1 MLHDCDSCLGYGWV
15 PKCYWDIGMGMG
27 DGAITKILLQDA
39 KLDVTGIDN
48 EPKMIEQARKAL
60 RASIEQPVG
69 DQDPAVAARNSAA
82 TFSSS

>member
-1 MLHDCDSCLGYGWV
+1 
-15 PKCYWDIGMGMG
+15 MGMG

-82 TFSSS
+82 KFSSSLDAASDTAQYVTPASLHESAR